1 MSGSLSQKISFKR
14 FNLILFLIDGNET
27 SFSTQTTFTL
37 LYKPLIVWVNATPT
51 PVMREVWCWKV
62 KIEAM
67 LEKVESAQIRIISK
81 EVLIDFETSTYNV
94 NTLLGQKVNFVPEEE
109 EKLEHH
115 SKSIQQRKR
124 GPCLNRSR
132 SISKK

>member
-1 MSGSLSQKISFKR
+1 
-14 FNLILFLIDGNET
+14 
-27 SFSTQTTFTL
+27 
-37 LYKPLIVWVNATPT
+37 
-51 PVMREVWCWKV
+51 
-62 KIEAM
+62 M